1 LNTYINKKNIYYHE
15 LIGLK
20 IKILQYTDPSLI
32 GVEGTVVDET
42 LKTLVIELNDHRRIR
57 VFKANGVFEFTLPN
71 REKVIIKGV
80 DIIGRPWDRLKK
92 LLTVKGGLI

>member
-1 LNTYINKKNIYYHE
+1 MRININRKNIYFHE

-20 IKILQYTDPSLI
+20 VKILQYSDPALVGI
-32 GVEGTVVDET
+32 EGTVVDET
-42 LKTLVIELNDHRRIR
+42 LKTLVVEKNDRRRIR

-71 REKVIIKGV
+71 NEKLIIKGV

-92 LLTVKGGLI
+92 VLTVKGELI